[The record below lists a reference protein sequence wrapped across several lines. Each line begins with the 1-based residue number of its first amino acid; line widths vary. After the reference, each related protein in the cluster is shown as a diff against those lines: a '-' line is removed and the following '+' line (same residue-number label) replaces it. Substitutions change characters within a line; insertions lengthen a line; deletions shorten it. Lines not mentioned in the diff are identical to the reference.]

1 LFVSAVVLF
10 CALLQRASC
19 QLNHAQ
25 CTLLLRG
32 HGSSSSAN
40 SSSSSALGLWVTA
53 ASLAC
58 NSSDRLP
65 VQIGINTTFL
75 QQHAETFSGVQ
86 LVSYSSCKAHAA
98 AAFHAPIYAL
108 LYFCSSHRLTLLQPD
123 VQGIALPAAATGNGS
138 DASASSAEHQAILA
152 FGGNITASVVGGRF
166 ANNLA
171 GTALLV
177 MQQASLTVT
186 NTSISS
192 SGGSSGVGA
201 WTLDNS
207 TLQISNSGFVKLAAA
222 ESGAAV
228 LASNTSK
235 VCVLTTQSLVLRLS
249 SCMQNSTVD
258 ILLLCVTSLP
268 PCEGQRLPRVG
279 LHAVMCMSWHLLL
292 LVYYCTCVASRSPI
306 LQHTEPCP

>member
-1 LFVSAVVLF
+1 VLL
-10 CALLQRASC
+10 CVLQRASC
-19 QLNHAQ
+19 QLNQAQ
-25 CTLLLRG
+25 CTLLLHG

-40 SSSSSALGLWVTA
+40 SSSRGALGLWVTA

-58 NSSDRLP
+58 NSSDGLP
-65 VQIGINTTFL
+65 VPIAINSTFL

-86 LVSYSSCKAHAA
+86 LVSDCSCKAHAA

-108 LYFCSSHRLTLLQPD
+108 LYFCSSHGLTLLQPD

-138 DASASSAEHQAILA
+138 DASASSSAEHQAILA

-177 MQQASLTVT
+177 MQQASLTAA
-186 NTSISS
+186 NTSVCS

-201 WTLDNS
+201 WALDNS
-207 TLQISNSGFVKLAAA
+207 TLQIGNSGFVKLAAA

-228 LASNTSK
+228 FDSNTSK
-235 VCVLTTQSLVLRLS
+235 VWLQ
-249 SCMQNSTVD
+249 QN
-258 ILLLCVTSLP
+258 ICLCLYFNT
-268 PCEGQRLPRVG
+268 
-279 LHAVMCMSWHLLL
+279 
-292 LVYYCTCVASRSPI
+292 I
-306 LQHTEPCP
+306 